1 MKKIIQISDELFW
14 GFNIIIDL
22 NYYNSL
28 KELGEKLKDELINF
42 LRKNN
47 LLNLLVKAKELNLHN
62 HCYSEYED
70 LFRND
75 YDTIYFCGNCC
86 L

>member
-22 NYYNSL
+22 NNYSSIEEIGNLL
-28 KELGEKLKDELINF
+28 KNELIVF
-42 LRKNN
+42 LRSNN
-47 LLNLLVKAKELNLHN
+47 LLNLLDKAKELNLHHHN
-62 HCYSEYED
+62 YSEYEE
-70 LFRND
+70 LYNNN

-86 L
+86 R